1 MFNSIKLRLALL
13 FLLIFSLV
21 FAGLE
26 FFQHHELKI
35 AGIRLVDDHL
45 KSSNQTLANILTIE
59 ESHGQIKDEL
69 VELNQTATGEYALKL
84 SGHYYQ
90 ITGASDSKALAR
102 SPSLSLA
109 GAYLPLLQP
118 SDEPR
123 YDTITGPDGQRLRM
137 ITQNYR
143 FRAGVLIF
151 QTAESLDDVS
161 RLASSLRDLSIVIYP
176 ALLILCG
183 IAVFII
189 SSWALHPLKA
199 FSRSLSRIT
208 EANLGER
215 VEEKGLAAEIKPLA
229 VDFNTMMGRLEAS
242 FTRQKQFLS
251 DASHELRT
259 PTSIIKSFCDVIL
272 GRTRSADDYR
282 EAFRK
287 ISETVNRMC
296 GIINRILVISRL
308 DSKEMRF
315 SPSKVDLNETLKD
328 VVRLIEPMAAGK
340 GVRITL
346 ERGNVTVSGDREG
359 LTEVFTNMVENAV
372 KYNKQGGSVHITV
385 SGEADTAIVT
395 VRDTGIGMAAGE
407 TKKIFDRF
415 YRIDESR
422 SQTIGSGLG
431 LSIVRSIVE
440 SHGGSIDVKSE
451 PGTGS
456 EFTIRL
462 PKNPV
467 WKSNGSTH
475 V

>member
-1 MFNSIKLRLALL
+1 MFNSIKRRLAIL
-13 FLLIFSLV
+13 FLLVFSLV

-26 FFQHHELKI
+26 FFQYYEIKT

-69 VELNQTATGEYALKL
+69 QELNQTATGEYALKL

-90 ITGASDSKALAR
+90 ITGASDSRALAR

-137 ITQNYR
+137 ITRIYR
-143 FRAGVLIF
+143 FRAGILIF

-161 RLASSLRDLSIVIYP
+161 KLASSLRDLSIVIYP
-176 ALLILCG
+176 ILFALCG
-183 IAVFII
+183 IGVFII
-189 SSWALHPLKA
+189 SSWALRPLKA
-199 FSRSLSRIT
+199 FSAKLSRIT
-208 EANLGER
+208 EANLSER

-259 PTSIIKSFCDVIL
+259 PTSIIKSFCDVTL

-282 EAFRK
+282 EAIKK

-308 DSKEMRF
+308 DGKEMRF
-315 SPSKVDLNETLKD
+315 SPSKVDLLETLKD

-346 ERGNVTVSGDREG
+346 EHGVASVSGDREG

-372 KYNKQGGSVHITV
+372 KYNKQGGSVYITAAE
-385 SGEADTAIVT
+385 EADTAVVT
-395 VRDTGIGMAAGE
+395 VKDTGIGIPAGE
-407 TKKIFDRF
+407 TNKIFDRF

-422 SQTIGSGLG
+422 SRTIGSGLG

-440 SHGGSIDVKSE
+440 SHGGSIDVKSTV
-451 PGTGS
+451 GIGS

-462 PKNPV
+462 PKDPV
-467 WKSNGSTH
+467 WKNNGAAH
-475 V
+475 I

>member
-26 FFQHHELKI
+26 FFQYRELKS
-35 AGIRLVDDHL
+35 AGLHLVDDHL
-45 KSSNQTLANILTIE
+45 RSSNQTLANILTIE

-69 VELNQTATGEYALKL
+69 QELNQTATGEYAMKL

-90 ITGASDSKALAR
+90 ITAASGPEALAR

-109 GAYLPLLQP
+109 GAHLPFLQP
-118 SDEPR
+118 SAEPR
-123 YDTITGPDGQRLRM
+123 YDTITGPDGQTLRM

-143 FRAGVLIF
+143 FRAGVLVF

-161 RLASSLRDLSIVIYP
+161 RLASSFRDLGIVIYP
-176 ALLILCG
+176 VLIIICG

-189 SSWALHPLKA
+189 SSWALHPIKA
-199 FSRSLSRIT
+199 FSAKLSRIT

-229 VDFNTMMGRLEAS
+229 ADFNTMMGRLEAS
-242 FTRQKQFLS
+242 FTRHKQFLS

-259 PTSIIKSFCDVIL
+259 PTSIIKSFCDVTL
-272 GRTRSADDYR
+272 GRARSADDYR
-282 EAFRK
+282 DAIRK
-287 ISETVNRMC
+287 ISDTVNRMC

-308 DSKEMRF
+308 DSLGMRF
-315 SPSKVDLNETLKD
+315 SPSRVDLPETLKD
-328 VVRLIEPMAAGK
+328 VVRLIGPVAAGK
-340 GVRITL
+340 GVAITL
-346 ERGNVTVSGDREG
+346 ERGNASVRGDREG
-359 LTEVFTNMVENAV
+359 LIEVFTNLVENAV
-372 KYNKQGGSVHITV
+372 KYNRQGGSVHITAAE
-385 SGEADTAIVT
+385 EAGAAVVT
-395 VRDTGIGMAAGE
+395 VRDTGIGIPADE
-407 TKKIFDRF
+407 INNIFDRF
-415 YRIDESR
+415 YRVDASR
-422 SQTIGSGLG
+422 SQTVGSGLG

-440 SHGGSIDVKSE
+440 FHGGSIDVKSAV
-451 PGTGS
+451 GTGS

-462 PKNPV
+462 PKEPV
-467 WKSNGSTH
+467 WKNGSAAR